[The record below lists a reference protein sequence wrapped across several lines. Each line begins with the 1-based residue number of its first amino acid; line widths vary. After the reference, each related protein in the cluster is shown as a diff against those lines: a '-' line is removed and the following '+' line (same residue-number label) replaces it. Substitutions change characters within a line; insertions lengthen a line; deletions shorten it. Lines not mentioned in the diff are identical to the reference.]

1 MTAGADNSLV
11 NFIILAESVALA
23 PIVDFCTSLVVL
35 SLVEVDVFN
44 LLLSESV
51 WVLLL
56 VRASFYIKQ
65 LWRSKIQIRDLDC
78 LDMHSKTYKSVSASL
93 YYICNH

>member
-23 PIVDFCTSLVVL
+23 PIADFWTSLVAL

-51 WVLLL
+51 FVWLL
-56 VRASFYIKQ
+56 
-65 LWRSKIQIRDLDC
+65 
-78 LDMHSKTYKSVSASL
+78 M
-93 YYICNH
+93 